1 MILRETPLKGAYIVE
16 LELLTDE
23 RGHFA
28 RTFDAELFSAHGLNA
43 QVVQCSIS
51 HNPRAGTLR
60 GMHYQAAPHAE
71 DKLVRVTRGAVHDV
85 IVDLREDSPTLCRSF
100 ALELSADDPYSL
112 YVPAGFAHGFQTL
125 REDSEVNYQMSY
137 PYVGEA
143 ARGVRWDDPAFAI
156 DWPRPPA
163 GGRIISERDRSF
175 EDFVA

>member
-1 MILRETPLKGAYIVE
+1 MILRETPLAGAYVVE
-16 LELLTDE
+16 LEPLVDE

-28 RTFDAELFSAHGLNA
+28 RTFDAELFTLHGLNA
-43 QVVQCSIS
+43 RVVQCSIS
-51 HNPRAGTLR
+51 QNPRAGTLR
-60 GMHYQAAPHAE
+60 GMHYQLAPHAE

-85 IVDLREDSPTLCRSF
+85 IIDLREGSLTRGRAF

-125 REDSEVNYQMSY
+125 REHSEVHYQMSY

-156 DWPRPPA
+156 DWPQPPA

-175 EDFVA
+175 ADFLP